1 MNLRDL
7 FVFFLKDSAWIRKFL
22 MGGAFC
28 IVSLYS
34 LFFRFLWGEG
44 MFTLLFI
51 YVILGGF
58 VALML
63 FPLGYGSRLLK
74 MTFEKQDSQL
84 PEWKD
89 WPELFKEGIKI
100 FLVGLIYGLAVAI
113 VIMGISF
120 FAAKIPVLGALFS
133 FLYIVTGFLMVVS
146 SPFIAIAICQ
156 VIASGK
162 FSSAFDFPGIYKEF
176 LEKAEDYIAVSL
188 LLMGVKTVM
197 EISLGSF
204 GYSYLHSGALWAMRD
219 SFPLVKLLSPFATFW
234 FLITVLRGYG
244 KIYMKN
250 KSSENLTG
258 SASDGA

>member
-1 MNLRDL
+1 MNLKDL
-7 FVFFLKDSAWIRKFL
+7 LGFFLKDSNWIKKFL
-22 MGGAFC
+22 IGGAFC

-34 LFFRFLWGEG
+34 LFVRFLWGEG
-44 MFTLLFI
+44 AFTLLFI
-51 YVILGGF
+51 YMVLGGF

-63 FPLGYGSRLLK
+63 FPLGYGSRLVK
-74 MTFEKQDSQL
+74 AVFEKQDSDL
-84 PEWKD
+84 PEWKG
-89 WPELFKEGIKI
+89 WPELFKEGAKI
-100 FLVGLIYGLAVAI
+100 FGVALMYGLVVAVI
-113 VIMGISF
+113 IMGISF

-146 SPFIAIAICQ
+146 SPFIAIAICR

-162 FSSAFDFPGIYKEF
+162 FSSALDFSDIYKEF
-176 LEKAEDYIAVSL
+176 LGKAEDYIALSL

-204 GYSYLHSGALWAMRD
+204 GYSYLYASGALWPMRD

-244 KIYMKN
+244 KIYVKN
-250 KSSENLTG
+250 KS
-258 SASDGA
+258 